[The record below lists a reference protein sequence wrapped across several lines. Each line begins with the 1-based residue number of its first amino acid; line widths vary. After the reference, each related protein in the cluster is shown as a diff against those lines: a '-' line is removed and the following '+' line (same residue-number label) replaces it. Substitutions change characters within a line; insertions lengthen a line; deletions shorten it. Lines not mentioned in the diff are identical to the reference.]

1 MKISVV
7 TISYYNKKH
16 QYRKLLTSYVD
27 TDLTTS
33 YILNKIPSIQKDDI
47 YLIEDIEI
55 KEYEA

>member
-16 QYRKLLTSYVD
+16 QYRKMLTNYVD
-27 TDLTTS
+27 TDLTAS

-55 KEYEA
+55 EEYEV